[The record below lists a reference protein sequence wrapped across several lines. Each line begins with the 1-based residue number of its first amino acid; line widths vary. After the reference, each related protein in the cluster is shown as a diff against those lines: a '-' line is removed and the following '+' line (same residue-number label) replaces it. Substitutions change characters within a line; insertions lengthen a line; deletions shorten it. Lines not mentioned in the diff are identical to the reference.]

1 MCKQQELAARMEVEP
16 EGVAELLQSHDQT
29 LMDEELLPM
38 NEHRKWFLDIDYIS
52 GADAVKIVEMTTKD
66 LEYYINLIDK
76 TEAGLRGLTP
86 ILKEVPL

>member
-1 MCKQQELAARMEVEP
+1 MCKQQELATRMEVEP

-38 NEHRKWFLDIDYIS
+38 NEHRKRLLDIDYIS

-66 LEYYINLIDK
+66 LEYYVNLVAK
-76 TEAGLRGLTP
+76 AVAGVERLTP
-86 ILKEVPL
+86 I